1 MFSQY
6 KYNNQGFQTKIS
18 LRKAEAPT
26 KTGQLHPAARAE
38 GGQALVWRQGP
49 ATPIPHLGW
58 SMPPAPQALPSTQL
72 ARAACQLAGQPASW
86 LACQLASRLPAWQA
100 SLPAGQLA
108 SWPPA
113 GCISL
118 SFYFYFTYL
127 YFYLTFTLL
136 VFMGLPLAGQVN
148 AGRKE
153 LILLYFY
160 FFFTRIPGHF
170 PK

>member
-1 MFSQY
+1 MLSQY

-26 KTGQLHPAARAE
+26 KTGQLNPAARAE
-38 GGQALVWRQGP
+38 GGQALGWRQGP

-118 SFYFYFTYL
+118 SFYFYFTY
-127 YFYLTFTLL
+127 FLL
-136 VFMGLPLAGQVN
+136 LFN
-148 AGRKE
+148 
-153 LILLYFY
+153 FY
-160 FFFTRIPGHF
+160 FTRVHGLASGGPSERW
-170 PK
+170 P